1 MEFESTETYINCM
14 MSSGNLF
21 AIMNRVMLQAWDK
34 LPAECQSMLELLQS
48 PIADQKEVL
57 YRLTCCWKKI
67 DSLNRFQVILSHP
80 YRATICLV
88 RAYNGVVSSDD
99 VGYFVL
105 LMTEWLGELEGK
117 QIFQNSIAE
126 ET

>member
-1 MEFESTETYINCM
+1 MEFESTETYINCI

-48 PIADQKEVL
+48 SKADQKEVL
-57 YRLTCCWKKI
+57 NGLSCCWKKI
-67 DSLNRFQVILSHP
+67 DSLNRSQVTLSLP

-99 VGYFVL
+99 VEYFVL

-117 QIFQNSIAE
+117 HIFQNAIAAE
-126 ET
+126 P